1 MKHKPKIIAVLLLM
15 FLLTQFIG
23 LYVINYYSAPAN
35 GMPLGMDYP
44 KTDFS
49 CEVNSLSD
57 FFSCTKYLGGIIF
70 SFIIA
75 ITLFLFLTKIKAEF
89 ILRLWFFFVV
99 VIALLI
105 SLQSFMPGIKQA
117 FLISFIVS
125 LFLAFFKIYKRNILV
140 HNATELLIYP
150 VIASV
155 FVPILNIYSILILLP
170 LISIYDMWAV
180 WHSGIMQ
187 KMAKYQINKVKAFS
201 GFFVPYIS
209 KKVRLQLKK
218 LKKSQLK
225 KKKIK
230 VNVAILGGGDV
241 VFPII
246 TSGVVMLSLGFFYS
260 LFVIFGAAS
269 GLIFLFIFSEKKK
282 FYPAMPFI
290 TAGIFLGMLVAFAI
304 SLI

>member
-1 MKHKPKIIAVLLLM
+1 
-15 FLLTQFIG
+15 
-23 LYVINYYSAPAN
+23 
-35 GMPLGMDYP
+35 
-44 KTDFS
+44 
-49 CEVNSLSD
+49 
-57 FFSCTKYLGGIIF
+57 
-70 SFIIA
+70 
-75 ITLFLFLTKIKAEF
+75 
-89 ILRLWFFFVV
+89 
-99 VIALLI
+99 
-105 SLQSFMPGIKQA
+105 
-117 FLISFIVS
+117 
-125 LFLAFFKIYKRNILV
+125 
-140 HNATELLIYP
+140 
-150 VIASV
+150 
-155 FVPILNIYSILILLP
+155 
-170 LISIYDMWAV
+170 MWAV